1 MKTSRLIGAILLLLC
16 AAPAVAQE
24 LIWPRIAAGLRIV
37 DGEHPETVMWAR
49 HYAQRPLQFSQML
62 ARSEPF
68 LWYIVEAVELR
79 DMPLEIALLPA
90 VESNFDAHARSS
102 QKARGLWQLVPETSR
117 ALGLRETAGYD
128 ARRDPIASTR
138 AALSYLHLL
147 HDTFDHWLL
156 ALGAY
161 NAGRGR
167 VQEAIRKSGS
177 RNFWDLEL
185 PQETREHVPRLL
197 GLALLVREPQRFGIT
212 LPPIPNRHAAEVVA
226 LDGHPD
232 PALALRT
239 AGITRA
245 TLSHYNPGLKTPEGA
260 RHKKWLLLPAAE
272 AERLR
277 SALAQAPKSVPK
289 TVKGSVKVADRSSTQ

>member
-1 MKTSRLIGAILLLLC
+1 MKTSRNIGAILLLLC
-16 AAPAVAQE
+16 AVPALAQD

-37 DGEHPETVMWAR
+37 DGEHPETVTWAKHYAR
-49 HYAQRPLQFSQML
+49 HPLQFSQML

-102 QKARGLWQLVPETSR
+102 QRARGLWQLVPETGR

-138 AALSYLHLL
+138 AALSYLHMLN
-147 HDTFDHWLL
+147 DTFDNWLL

-167 VQEAIRKSGS
+167 VQDAIRKSGS
-177 RNFWDLEL
+177 RNFWDLGL

-197 GLALLVREPQRFGIT
+197 GMALLVREPQRFGIR
-212 LPPIPNRHAAEVVA
+212 LPPIANRHAAEVVA
-226 LDGHPD
+226 LDGHTNL
-232 PALALRT
+232 AHALRS
-239 AGITRA
+239 AGVARS
-245 TLSHYNPGLKTPEGA
+245 TLNYYNPGLKNVESLRG
-260 RHKKWLLLPAAE
+260 KQWLLLPAAE

-277 SALAQAPKSVPK
+277 QALLQPAKAL
-289 TVKGSVKVADRSSTQ
+289 KVADRSSR